1 MSLTN
6 YIGSLSSNIL
16 DETPNHC
23 KLIKFDS
30 PIITNTDLG
39 KIKDLKHE
47 TFTHS
52 TIPMLFSVKEGVEGF
67 KKSFKAML
75 EAAEKAVDD
84 KKNFIILT
92 DRNVSEDFVPIPSL
106 LSVAAVHHHL
116 IRTRKRMQIGIIV
129 ETAEPREIMHFALL
143 LGYGASV
150 VNPYLAFAA
159 IDYLVT

>member
-1 MSLTN
+1 MAETAQEPTSSMGNDTPLAVFSDKPKRFFSYFRQLFAQVTNPPIDPIREGLVMSLTN

-16 DETPNHC
+16 DETPKHC

-47 TFTHS
+47 TFTHA

-84 KKNFIILT
+84 KMNFIIPVSYTHLT
-92 DRNVSEDFVPIPSL
+92 LP
-106 LSVAAVHHHL
+106 
-116 IRTRKRMQIGIIV
+116 TKRIV
-129 ETAEPREIMHFALL
+129 
-143 LGYGASV
+143 
-150 VNPYLAFAA
+150 
-159 IDYLVT
+159 